1 MSFITL
7 LLLSFGLSM
16 DAFAVSVSNGMC
28 YGKLKIK
35 TTLIM
40 AGTFG
45 FFQGFMPLMGYV
57 LGLTFSELIDSVDH
71 WIAFFILLA
80 LGLHMIYE
88 AAKDY
93 FAAKDECKT
102 NVCTNKSIFFQGIAT
117 SIDAFAAGV
126 GFAVIDANIFFA
138 VSTIAVITF
147 FSSLAGIYIGRKF
160 RGVIK
165 SYAELLGAVI
175 LIGIGIKLLIDGLV

>member
-7 LLLSFGLSM
+7 ILLAFGLSM
-16 DAFAVSVSNGMC
+16 DAFAVSVSNGIC
-28 YGKLKIK
+28 YGKLRLK
-35 TTLIM
+35 TILIM

-45 FFQGFMPLMGYV
+45 FFQGFMPLMGYI
-57 LGLTFSELIDSVDH
+57 LGLTFSEFINSIDH

-93 FAAKDECKT
+93 FSSKDTCKT
-102 NVCTNKSIFFQGIAT
+102 NVCTNRSIFFQGIAT

-126 GFAVIDANIFFA
+126 GFAFIDTNIFFA
-138 VSTIAVITF
+138 VLTIAVITF
-147 FSSLAGIYIGRKF
+147 FSSLAGVYIGRKF

-165 SYAELLGAVI
+165 SYAELLGAAI
-175 LIGIGIKLLIDGLV
+175 LIGIGIKLLLDGLI